1 MHFVRLSILQTYL
14 KDLLLL
20 FLLYAWFDS
29 RGPRVPTI
37 PDLLAIAKN
46 LKHMVS

>member
-1 MHFVRLSILQTYL
+1 MHLIRLPTLQTYL

-20 FLLYAWFDS
+20 FFLYVWFDS
-29 RGPRVPTI
+29 PAPRVPTI
-37 PDLLAIAKN
+37 PILLVIAKN